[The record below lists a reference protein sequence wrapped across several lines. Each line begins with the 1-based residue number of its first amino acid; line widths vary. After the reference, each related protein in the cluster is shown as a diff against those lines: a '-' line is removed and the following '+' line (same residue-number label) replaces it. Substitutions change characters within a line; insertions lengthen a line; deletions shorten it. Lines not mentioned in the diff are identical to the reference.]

1 MSGVPKQI
9 TLILTKNKLKLVREQ
24 WESGMTNAIVISAHL
39 HRTSEIV
46 YYYAGNSSS
55 NSVGAMTLKGS
66 SMDVKS
72 SAPSA
77 ESSSEMKSSVST
89 MAEIYND
96 G

>member
-1 MSGVPKQI
+1 MSGVPEQI

-46 YYYAGNSSS
+46 YYAGNSSS